1 MIIFS
6 SFDND
11 KKFMQVKRLSD
22 CDTLEADS
30 YAFICIKHAD
40 KEMLE
45 SYFTLG
51 KELHKHNIP
60 YAVLLDSP
68 AVLQY
73 CGHTKTEDGSS
84 KWEKHIYRY
93 RGDIAYTDDRE
104 YKSEDIS
111 SLLPLRTLLF
121 MFAKHGASFFI
132 LDRQNYDF
140 LPAAQT
146 WIDHYLLDIKLLGL
160 VDSYMEIENI
170 ASWSTYHDFMYNFL
184 KNSNK
189 YIGIDGVV
197 ERSLLVFK

>member
-11 KKFMQVKRLSD
+11 KKFIQVENLSD
-22 CDTLEADS
+22 CDTLEADN
-30 YAFICIKHAD
+30 YAFICIKHAG
-40 KEMLE
+40 KKALE

-51 KELHKHNIP
+51 KKLHKHNIP

-68 AVLQY
+68 AVFQY
-73 CGHTKTEDGSS
+73 CGHTRTEDGSS

-93 RGDIAYTDDRE
+93 RGDITDTDDEE
-104 YKSEDIS
+104 YKSDDIS
-111 SLLPLRTLLF
+111 NLLPLRTLLF

-132 LDRQNYDF
+132 LDKQNYDF
-140 LPAAQT
+140 LPVAQT
-146 WIDHYLLDIKLLGL
+146 WIDHYLLDVKLLGL
-160 VDSYMEIENI
+160 VDSYMEIESI

-197 ERSLLVFK
+197 ERNLLVFK

>member
-51 KELHKHNIP
+51 KELYKHNIP

-93 RGDIAYTDDRE
+93 RGDIAYTDDGE

-132 LDRQNYDF
+132 LDKQNYDF
-140 LPAAQT
+140 LPAAT